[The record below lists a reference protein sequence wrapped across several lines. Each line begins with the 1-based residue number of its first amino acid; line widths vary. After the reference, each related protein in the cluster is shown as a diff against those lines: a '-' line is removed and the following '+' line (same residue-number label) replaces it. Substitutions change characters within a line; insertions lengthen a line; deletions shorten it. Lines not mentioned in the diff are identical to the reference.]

1 MPEQKRSR
9 RSARSRNTLYWRSVH
24 DIAIKISANRGFL
37 MGTSSLIKKLPPTKL
52 TKLSQLFKETSPAD
66 VSRQARVLVG
76 GHGSIGPGLVPIEVL
91 FVSTTGT
98 TVS

>member
-1 MPEQKRSR
+1 MH
-9 RSARSRNTLYWRSVH
+9 A
-24 DIAIKISANRGFL
+24 IAIQISTNRGFL
-37 MGTSSLIKKLPPTKL
+37 METSSLIKKLPPTKL